1 MVRLKDIFFNIITT
15 ILAISIPYGAIKS
28 GDLLS
33 KEHLI
38 E

>member
-1 MVRLKDIFFNIITT
+1 MVRLKASFSRESICPKV
-15 ILAISIPYGAIKS
+15 ISIPYGAIKS